1 MLSHTS
7 HSNPLFNIDLEYFE
21 EKVIQQ
27 NFLFPALK
35 VAFGFDIVTESE
47 PWLALWNDLIQNVD
61 T

>member
-47 PWLALWNDLIQNVD
+47 P
-61 T
+61 